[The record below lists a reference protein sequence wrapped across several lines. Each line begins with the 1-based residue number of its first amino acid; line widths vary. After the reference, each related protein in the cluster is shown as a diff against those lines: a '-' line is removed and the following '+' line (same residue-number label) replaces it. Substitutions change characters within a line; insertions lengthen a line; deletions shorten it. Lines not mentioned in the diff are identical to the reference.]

1 MENLNRAIDRI
12 KILECPTGEL
22 ENRVADILD
31 DYRVADKNKITI
43 NRARQLDAD
52 GAAAYSAKISSNS
65 PQSFTILAKSGLDG
79 YVDKVIDVSIS

>member
-1 MENLNRAIDRI
+1 MENLDRAIDRI